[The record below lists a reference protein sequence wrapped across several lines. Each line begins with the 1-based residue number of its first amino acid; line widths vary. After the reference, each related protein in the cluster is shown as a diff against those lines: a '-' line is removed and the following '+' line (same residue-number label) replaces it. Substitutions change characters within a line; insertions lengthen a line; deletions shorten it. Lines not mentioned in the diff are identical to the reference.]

1 MKKTI
6 ISLCII
12 AATLS
17 CTLFSCDKEKGNDP
31 GTGNGNTTATT
42 LPVNCDFT
50 TASGPDGATT
60 VVVSGVT
67 FTRRPASEVY
77 IAQWGSTEEWQEC
90 VQSGNEP
97 ISLSVGSYKGI
108 NPGGVLIADVSNLPA
123 INKVTVK
130 MFDNGKPGTRLS
142 LCDGSN
148 ILAESK
154 DNVGANPDVTYSM
167 NVGGKKGSRLY
178 IYSLEAIIYSVNIE

>member
-6 ISLCII
+6 LSLCMVSM
-12 AATLS
+12 AFS
-17 CTLFSCDKEKGNDP
+17 CGLLSCDKGKNNNPGNN
-31 GTGNGNTTATT
+31 NGNTAATT

-50 TASGPDGATT
+50 TASAPTGATSII
-60 VVVSGVT
+60 VSGVT

-77 IAQWGSTEEWQEC
+77 IAQWGSTEEWKEC
-90 VQSGNEP
+90 VESGNEP

-108 NPGGVLIADVSNLPA
+108 NPGGVLIADVSKLPA

-148 ILAESK
+148 IIADSK
-154 DNVGANPDVTYSM
+154 QNVGTNPDVTYTL
-167 NVGGKKGSRLY
+167 NVGGKKGSKFY
-178 IYSLEAIIYSVNIE
+178 IYSLEAIVYSVRIE

>member
-17 CTLFSCDKEKGNDP
+17 CCLVSCDKEKNSDP
-31 GTGNGNTTATT
+31 GNGNGSTPATT

-50 TASGPDGATT
+50 SASAPDGSTT
-60 VVVSGVT
+60 LVVSGIT

-90 VQSGNEP
+90 VQTGNEP

-142 LCDGSN
+142 LCDGNN
-148 ILAESK
+148 IVAESK
-154 DNVGANPDVTYSM
+154 DNVGANPNVTYTL
-167 NVGGKKGSRLY
+167 NIGGKKGSKLY
-178 IYSLEAIIYSVNIE
+178 IYSLEAIVYSVLIE